1 MNSRCRDEEMLQACQ
16 VDHVPGCVQV
26 IRLLIAI
33 SMLGLASNAK
43 SSATI
48 LARRFQMPAR
58 CTRVEV
64 GKKSTARSWLL
75 QMLMV
80 WLVLTCL
87 AQRNATRR
95 SAHLIASCLSG
106 EAGVHSEG
114 GVQSY
119 TRSLLTKPKKGG
131 FSCNTNVPFTCG
143 SGLSQSKTSSRV
155 L

>member
-80 WLVLTCL
+80 WLVLT
-87 AQRNATRR
+87 
-95 SAHLIASCLSG
+95 G